1 MQHPERHIGA
11 PDRPR
16 SRVLVIG
23 GGVSGLSAAVELTRH
38 GYPVTL
44 LEQRQ
49 HLGGRTYSFVDEVT
63 GDVVD
68 NGQHL
73 LMGCYHETRRYLKT
87 IGSDSR
93 ASLQPNLH
101 IEFLHPQRGPATL
114 SCPALPP
121 PFHLLAGL
129 LGLKSLSWKDRL
141 GLLKVGWE
149 LQKDPVKV
157 EPYLSLLTVDEWL
170 TSLGQSPDNK
180 KYLWD
185 VIAIGSLNDDP
196 RMVSALLFY
205 RVLRSAF
212 LGARENSSL
221 LIPHVGLSELLVD
234 PAVEFLESRGSSLRT
249 GVGVDGV
256 EVGEGRVRSVR
267 AGTETL
273 EVDAVVAAVPY
284 YALDAIMPGLSTS
297 GRQRSAGE
305 EEGFESS
312 PIITINLWF
321 EKPVMEQE
329 FVALLDSRVHWV
341 FNKSRILASRKEEGR
356 LQKADGRLQKA
367 DGRLQKADGRLQKA
381 DGRQYLSLVISGASG
396 YVEMEKEGLIR
407 MALED
412 LRQVFPAARNATL
425 IHSLVV
431 KEKRATFSPTPG
443 IEVLRPSSR
452 THIEN
457 LFLAGDWT
465 DTGFPATIEGAV
477 TSGIKAAKY
486 ATVFLGEKER
496 SFR

>member
-356 LQKADGRLQKA
+356 
-367 DGRLQKADGRLQKA
+367 
-381 DGRQYLSLVISGASG
+381 
-396 YVEMEKEGLIR
+396 
-407 MALED
+407 
-412 LRQVFPAARNATL
+412 
-425 IHSLVV
+425 
-431 KEKRATFSPTPG
+431 
-443 IEVLRPSSR
+443 
-452 THIEN
+452 
-457 LFLAGDWT
+457 
-465 DTGFPATIEGAV
+465 
-477 TSGIKAAKY
+477 
-486 ATVFLGEKER
+486 
-496 SFR
+496 